1 MQLESSP
8 DVSTGFLPVLRENN
22 GFSKTK
28 PMIPPSREKRGRNQQ
43 TLAAAMSKTEEF
55 TIGQKKKHWNALSTS
70 GRETKGPIIEETRT
84 NETF

>member
-28 PMIPPSREKRGRNQQ
+28 PTIPPSREKRGRNQQ
-43 TLAAAMSKTEEF
+43 TLVAAMSKTEEF
-55 TIGQKKKHWNALSTS
+55 TIGEKEKNAGILSAPLE
-70 GRETKGPIIEETRT
+70 GRPKGL
-84 NETF
+84 